1 MSFSSRVKKDIV
13 SLNFKNK
20 CCKKAFFHGALM
32 GADISEEGIILKVSE
47 PEVADLLTYIAST
60 VFKIKEMDISE
71 VKRGFMHVTTMKFS
85 LPTAE
90 RLLSDIDNAI
100 DTDEAFDSIFACN
113 SCLSYF
119 FCGLF
124 CAVGSVSDPEKS
136 YTLELSL
143 PNSHRAEKINDIFTT
158 RTDLT
163 PGMTKRKNG
172 YSLFFRNG
180 DAVGGFLTICHLST
194 IVFDF
199 LNQQFENQ
207 LRADE
212 NRATNLV
219 ASNIQRAVNAG
230 TPQIQ
235 AINKLIEKNRFYLL
249 SDELQETAKLRLKN
263 PELSLKAL
271 ASLHNPPITKSGLN
285 HRLEK
290 IIKLS
295 QEI

>member
-1 MSFSSRVKKDIV
+1 MSFSTRVKKDII

-32 GADISEEGIILKVSE
+32 GADISDGKITLRVSDS
-47 PEVADLLTYIAST
+47 EVADLLMYIAST
-60 VFKIKEMDISE
+60 VYKIKEIDISE
-71 VKRGFMHVTTMKFS
+71 TKRGFCNIITMKFS
-85 LPTAE
+85 LPTAIK
-90 RLLSDIDNAI
+90 LLSDIDGEL
-100 DTDEAFDSIFACN
+100 DTDGEFNSIFACN

-119 FCGLF
+119 FGGLF

-143 PNSHRAEKINDIFTT
+143 PSKQRAEKINYIFTT
-158 RTDLT
+158 RTDLI

-180 DAVGGFLTICHLST
+180 EAVGGFLTLCHLST

-199 LNQQFENQ
+199 VNQQFENQ

-235 AINKLIEKNRFYLL
+235 AIQKLIEKDRFYML
-249 SDELQETAKLRLKN
+249 SDELRQTARLRLEN

-290 IIKLS
+290 ILKIS
-295 QEI
+295 EEI

>member
-1 MSFSSRVKKDIV
+1 MSFSTRVKKDIV

-32 GADISEEGIILKVSE
+32 GADISDGSITLRVSE

-71 VKRGFMHVTTMKFS
+71 TNRGFMHSITMKFS
-85 LPTAE
+85 LPTAIK
-90 RLLSDIDNAI
+90 LLSDIDSGV
-100 DTDEAFDSIFACN
+100 DTDEVFDSLFACN

-143 PNSHRAEKINDIFTT
+143 PNIQRAEKINEIFTS

-180 DAVGGFLTICHLST
+180 EGVGGFLTLCHLST

-199 LNQQFENQ
+199 VNQQFENQ

-212 NRATNLV
+212 NRATNFV
-219 ASNIQRAVNAG
+219 ASNIQKAVDAG
-230 TPQIQ
+230 APQIQ
-235 AINKLIEKNRFYLL
+235 AINKLIEKDRFYLL
-249 SDELQETAKLRLKN
+249 SDELQHTAKLRLQN

-290 IIKLS
+290 ILKIS
-295 QEI
+295 EEI

>member
-32 GADISEEGIILKVSE
+32 GADISDENITLKVSE

-71 VKRGFMHVTTMKFS
+71 TKRGFLNTTTMKFS

-90 RLLSDIDNAI
+90 KLLSDIDNGT
-100 DTDEAFDSIFACN
+100 DTSEEFDHIFACN

-124 CAVGSVSDPEKS
+124 CASGTVSDPEKS

-143 PNSHRAEKINDIFTT
+143 PSRRRAEKINEIFTT

-235 AINKLIEKNRFYLL
+235 AIQKLIEKDRFYML
-249 SDELQETAKLRLKN
+249 SDELRQTARLRLEN

-290 IIKLS
+290 ILKIS
-295 QEI
+295 EEI